1 MATVFYLFVRI
12 LILLSRKLP
21 LGVSYASAD
30 FLGEVTYLFWR
41 RVRTSLRSNTA
52 RFLDPRASQRQ
63 IAYYSR
69 LCIRNYLK
77 YIVDFLRSL
86 PSEREEMTKRLNI
99 EGIENLD
106 EVLKDGNG
114 AVLVSLHF
122 GHWDFGA
129 TEIANRGYPVNGVVD
144 HTCSPRVNGFVDRLR
159 YQSNMK
165 VIIARDGINQMVH
178 RLRKNE
184 IIAMLIDKPNHGR
197 GVKVN
202 LCGSS
207 TVVPAGAAVLALRTG
222 AKIIPSGAVRLP
234 DNTIHIILGKQI
246 SFQRTSNLNRDI
258 QVLMQMVWY
267 ELEKLVMKYPE
278 QLYIFH
284 RLWVEYPSDVYL
296 RSPHDGP
303 LLPTGIS
310 PRWSGNARK
319 VPMKIEGG
327 N

>member
-1 MATVFYLFVRI
+1 MATVFYLFIRI

-21 LGVSYASAD
+21 LRVSYAAAD

-41 RVRTSLRSNTA
+41 RVRTNLRSNTV
-52 RFLDPRASQRQ
+52 RFLGPRASQRQ

-86 PSEREEMTKRLNI
+86 PSEREEMAKRLNI

-129 TEIANRGYPVNGVVD
+129 TEIASRGYPVNGVVH
-144 HTCSPRVNGFVDRLR
+144 HTCSPRVNSFVDRLR
-159 YQSNMK
+159 SMSNMK
-165 VIIARDGINQMVH
+165 TIAARDGITQMIH

-197 GVKVN
+197 RVKVK

-207 TVVPAGAAVLALRTG
+207 TVVPTGAAVLALRTG

-246 SFQRTSNLNRDI
+246 SFQRTNDLNRDI
-258 QVLMQMVWY
+258 QVLMQMVWH
-267 ELEKLVMKYPE
+267 ELERLVREHPE
-278 QLYIFH
+278 QLYVFH
-284 RLWVEYPSDVYL
+284 RLW
-296 RSPHDGP
+296 
-303 LLPTGIS
+303 
-310 PRWSGNARK
+310 A
-319 VPMKIEGG
+319 
-327 N
+327 

>member
-1 MATVFYLFVRI
+1 MAIVLYLFIRI

-21 LGVSYASAD
+21 LGVSYASAN
-30 FLGEVTYLFWR
+30 FLAEVTYLLWR
-41 RVRTSLRSNTA
+41 KGRANLRSNTA
-52 RFLDPRASQRQ
+52 RFLGPRVSQKQ

-86 PSEREEMTKRLNI
+86 PSEREEMAKRLNI

-129 TEIANRGYPVNGVVD
+129 TEIASRGYPVNGVID

-159 YQSNMK
+159 SMSDMK
-165 VIIARDGINQMVH
+165 IIAARGGITQMI
-178 RLRKNE
+178 RQLRRNE
-184 IIAMLIDKPNHGR
+184 IVAMLIDKPNHSR
-197 GVKVN
+197 RVKVQ

-246 SFQRTSNLNRDI
+246 FFQRTGDLNRDI

-267 ELEKLVMKYPE
+267 QLEKLVREYPE

-284 RLWVEYPSDVYL
+284 RLWV
-296 RSPHDGP
+296 
-303 LLPTGIS
+303 
-310 PRWSGNARK
+310 
-319 VPMKIEGG
+319 
-327 N
+327 

>member
-1 MATVFYLFVRI
+1 MTIVLYLFVRI
-12 LILLSRKLP
+12 LILFSRKLP
-21 LGVSYASAD
+21 LRVSYASAN
-30 FLGEVTYLFWR
+30 FLAEVTYLFWR
-41 RVRTSLRSNTA
+41 RGRTSLRSNTA
-52 RFLDPRASQRQ
+52 RFLDPRASQKH

-77 YIVDFLRSL
+77 YIIDFLRSL
-86 PSEREEMTKRLNI
+86 PSENEEMARRLNI
-99 EGIENLD
+99 EGIEHLD

-129 TEIANRGYPVNGVVD
+129 TEIASRGYPVNGVVD

-159 YQSNMK
+159 SMSNMK
-165 VIIARDGINQMVH
+165 TIAARDGITQMIH

-184 IIAMLIDKPNHGR
+184 IVAMLIDKPNHGHM
-197 GVKVN
+197 VKVK

-222 AKIIPSGAVRLP
+222 AQIIPSGAVRLP

-246 SFQRTSNLNRDI
+246 SFQRTSDLNRDI

-267 ELEKLVMKYPE
+267 ELEKIVREYPE

-284 RLWVEYPSDVYL
+284 RLW
-296 RSPHDGP
+296 
-303 LLPTGIS
+303 
-310 PRWSGNARK
+310 A
-319 VPMKIEGG
+319 
-327 N
+327 

>member
-1 MATVFYLFVRI
+1 MATVLYLFIRI

-21 LGVSYASAD
+21 LRVSYAAAD

-41 RVRTSLRSNTA
+41 RVRTNLRSNTV
-52 RFLDPRASQRQ
+52 RFLGPRVSQRQ

-86 PSEREEMTKRLNI
+86 PSEPEEMAKRLNI

-129 TEIANRGYPVNGVVD
+129 TEIASRGYLINGVVD

-159 YQSNMK
+159 SVSNME
-165 VIIARDGINQMVH
+165 IIAARDGITQMICQ
-178 RLRKNE
+178 LRKNE

-197 GVKVN
+197 RVKVK

-234 DNTIHIILGKQI
+234 DNTIHIILGKQV
-246 SFQRTSNLNRDI
+246 SFQRTGDLSRDI
-258 QVLMQMVWY
+258 QVLMQTVWY
-267 ELEKLVMKYPE
+267 ELEKLVTKYPE
-278 QLYIFH
+278 QLYVFH
-284 RLWVEYPSDVYL
+284 RLW
-296 RSPHDGP
+296 
-303 LLPTGIS
+303 
-310 PRWSGNARK
+310 A
-319 VPMKIEGG
+319 
-327 N
+327 